1 MALSPAG
8 TINNVISMN
17 GLGAS
22 ADRSANQSQ
31 GTGQGANAFAGS
43 AVANAQAQNAALF
56 QIPTAGNATS
66 AGIGT
71 ASAGTNLVAGSPA
84 GSSVGRPVPT
94 MLTIPALQIPGITL
108 PATSAPPTE
117 TAPTFAAFPPP
128 TGPGFAPVVPGI
140 VFPQPSLNSAQQLVA
155 PQTSLLSVPTLTLEP
170 APPEEEEEELPALQ
184 PLPTLNLSNEA
195 TELPNLSLSNAATEL
210 PNLSLSNAA
219 TELPNL
225 SLSNAAT
232 GQPLALP
239 ALLGLP
245 AFNLSPTSTLSLA
258 DVPVIGLPT
267 PLLDTNTD
275 AANLDTDTDAA
286 NLDIDT
292 DAADLVDDA
301 IETTEEASVEEAETE
316 EVVDEDHPDPFGL
329 NNAAANFAVTPI
341 RFLDNRVLSPTEN
354 GGDTSNS
361 GSQTASNQEST
372 SVGNLFDVTA

>member
-184 PLPTLNLSNEA
+184 PLPTLNLSN
-195 TELPNLSLSNAATEL
+195 
-210 PNLSLSNAA
+210 AA